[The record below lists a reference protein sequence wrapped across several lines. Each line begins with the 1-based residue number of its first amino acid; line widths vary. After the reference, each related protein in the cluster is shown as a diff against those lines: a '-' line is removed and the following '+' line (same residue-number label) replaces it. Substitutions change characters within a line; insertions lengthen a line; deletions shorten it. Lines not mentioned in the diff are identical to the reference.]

1 MGAIDPLIISNEQ
14 MLKSYFDKISKDRK
28 FMLEFIFKCKKETKI
43 NDLQFVVQKQTQIE
57 AKLWRLVKVVEDLI
71 SKQEIDSEFERLF
84 KRLKIAIKIQK
95 SLISIYD
102 DKCLNAFQKL
112 SEKNVILEEHYKNLK
127 SKTN

>member
-1 MGAIDPLIISNEQ
+1 
-14 MLKSYFDKISKDRK
+14 
-28 FMLEFIFKCKKETKI
+28 
-43 NDLQFVVQKQTQIE
+43 
-57 AKLWRLVKVVEDLI
+57 LVKVVEDLI